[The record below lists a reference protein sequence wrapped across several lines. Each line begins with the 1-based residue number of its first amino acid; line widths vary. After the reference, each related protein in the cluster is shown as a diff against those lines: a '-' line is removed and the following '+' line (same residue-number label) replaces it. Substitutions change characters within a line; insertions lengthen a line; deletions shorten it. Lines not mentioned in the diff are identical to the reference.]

1 MSRVRADVFAGQ
13 VAAEVGKQGWCVSR
27 VYPDIPRRRDV
38 LLEPKSDDAQ
48 VTTHYVIPE
57 FAYQVKSR
65 LVSQAE
71 ARLLAQQP
79 VGDGGRFVVVPPRSK
94 AAGPVKPG
102 EVSVVTL
109 TTLLQAIGRAA

>member
-79 VGDGGRFVVVPPRSK
+79 AAMDRFVVVPPRSK